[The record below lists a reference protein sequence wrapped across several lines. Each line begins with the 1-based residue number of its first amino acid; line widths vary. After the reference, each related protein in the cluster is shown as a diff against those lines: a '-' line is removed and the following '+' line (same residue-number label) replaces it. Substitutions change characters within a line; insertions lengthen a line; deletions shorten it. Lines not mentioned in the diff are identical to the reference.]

1 MEITLVDIL
10 QEIKNLRI
18 EMNQRFKEQEE
29 RLDKKMDQKF
39 KEQEE
44 RLDKKMDQRFKE
56 QEERIEARFKEQDKK
71 TDQKFEE
78 QDKIIIQTKQMLMQ
92 HIKEQIDTSTKEI
105 AEELRGIVAY
115 FEKKER
121 KQLKKNKQFEEEM
134 ENNKVSHKAYDARL
148 YKIELSQSNLE
159 TRVLELNNN

>member
-10 QEIKNLRI
+10 QEIKSLRM
-18 EMNQRFKEQEE
+18 EMNQRFKKQEE
-29 RLDKKMDQKF
+29 RF
-39 KEQEE
+39 
-44 RLDKKMDQRFKE
+44 DKKMDQRFKE
-56 QEERIEARFKEQDKK
+56 QDEMI
-71 TDQKFEE
+71 DQKFEE
-78 QDKIIIQTKQMLMQ
+78 QKKKIKEEINQRFEEEDKIIIQTKQMLMQ
-92 HIKEQIDTSTKEI
+92 HIKEQIEISTKEV

-159 TRVLELNNN
+159 TRVLELNNS